1 MKFVGF
7 MQFYSQF
14 IPNFETRIAPLRE
27 IMLKDYTVPVGTAW
41 TDCANA
47 SFNEMHQA
55 ILSDPV
61 LQRYDHR
68 KLLVLR
74 TDFSADSFGYVA
86 CQPADDD
93 VSLKAMN
100 EQMRGGGFNFMRK
113 TSSAILHPVAFG
125 CR

>member
-1 MKFVGF
+1 
-7 MQFYSQF
+7 
-14 IPNFETRIAPLRE
+14 
-27 IMLKDYTVPVGTAW
+27 MLKDYTVPVGTVW

-47 SFNEMHQA
+47 AFKEMRQA

-61 LQRYDHR
+61 LRRYDHR

-74 TDFSADSFGYVA
+74 TDFSSDGCGYVA
-86 CQPADDD
+86 CQPANDD

-100 EQMRGGGFNFMRK
+100 EQMHGGDFNFMRK